1 VYGLDLRKAELDFYM
16 MRYAAVTGISLL
28 ITGMGL
34 ISLIKIEVPQYM
46 RPTEEW
52 FVWQVFSFY
61 VCAAATTCSALFNV
75 VITGFLVVNAQGMA
89 LRGGSNSL
97 VICIEILGDHWLLV
111 KTVLIAELALLAC
124 SASLIMWMKLDESDW
139 APSPAIII
147 TGVIFGVM
155 AMGYQRVTQLA
166 HELHIPSRAIVQG
179 DLSIQPQ
186 GHQGKIDLLGS
197 EREDAPPPRVNSRR
211 RYDMYRKEVLVY
223 FKGALSASGF
233 FGPFSH
239 GKVHVLCRSAR
250 AVVLR
255 PCRAALARRR
265 PPPGSRSTAHRELPR
280 CRCGWRRAAGL

>member
-1 VYGLDLRKAELDFYM
+1 MLSARKLHLVAGLKVYGLDLRKAELDFYM

-166 HELHIPSRAIVQG
+166 RELHIPSRAVIQG

-186 GHQGKIDLLGS
+186 GHHGKIDLLGS

-211 RYDMYRKEVLVY
+211 RYDMNRKEV
-223 FKGALSASGF
+223 SE
-233 FGPFSH
+233 H
-239 GKVHVLCRSAR
+239 
-250 AVVLR
+250 
-255 PCRAALARRR
+255 
-265 PPPGSRSTAHRELPR
+265 
-280 CRCGWRRAAGL
+280 

>member
-1 VYGLDLRKAELDFYM
+1 MLSARKLHLVAGLKVYGLDLRKAELDFYM

-124 SASLIMWMKLDESDW
+124 S
-139 APSPAIII
+139 
-147 TGVIFGVM
+147 
-155 AMGYQRVTQLA
+155 Q
-166 HELHIPSRAIVQG
+166 
-179 DLSIQPQ
+179 
-186 GHQGKIDLLGS
+186 
-197 EREDAPPPRVNSRR
+197 
-211 RYDMYRKEVLVY
+211 
-223 FKGALSASGF
+223 
-233 FGPFSH
+233 
-239 GKVHVLCRSAR
+239 
-250 AVVLR
+250 
-255 PCRAALARRR
+255 
-265 PPPGSRSTAHRELPR
+265 HR
-280 CRCGWRRAAGL
+280 